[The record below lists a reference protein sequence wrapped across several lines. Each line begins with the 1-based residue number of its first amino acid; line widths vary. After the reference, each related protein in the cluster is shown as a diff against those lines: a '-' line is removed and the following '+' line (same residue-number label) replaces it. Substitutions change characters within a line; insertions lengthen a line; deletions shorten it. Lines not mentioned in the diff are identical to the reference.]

1 MATCCG
7 LCYLKKQQQDNENK
21 AETASGMEA
30 AQALPATTVAAPV
43 ATTAPVAEPYVAE
56 PYVAEPY
63 VAPAAVVPPKQAE
76 HSDDGFATGF
86 QDWKLALRI
95 ENKTNS

>member
-7 LCYLKKQQQDNENK
+7 LCYLKKQQDNEK
-21 AETASGMEA
+21 VASASGVEA
-30 AQALPATTVAAPV
+30 AQAVPATTVAAPV
-43 ATTAPVAEPYVAE
+43 AATAPVAEPYVAE

-63 VAPAAVVPPKQAE
+63 VATAAVVPPKQAE

-86 QDWKLALRI
+86 QD
-95 ENKTNS
+95 